1 VLAPN
6 LHSGRRGQ
14 REKKLSCFIGGTLT
28 GLLSNLKCSG
38 TFVGVNWHTHN
49 VYPDRTLN
57 RSHTLPDNQCD
68 IAKLMLVCN
77 QLTWIACFNIGL
89 RWWMIEYPRLREW

>member
-1 VLAPN
+1 VFHRRHFNRTAIEPQMFWHLCWCQLA
-6 LHSGRRGQ
+6 H
-14 REKKLSCFIGGTLT
+14 F
-28 GLLSNLKCSG
+28 
-38 TFVGVNWHTHN
+38 N

-57 RSHTLPDNQCD
+57 RSRHTLPDNQCD